1 VNTQHQKGFTM
12 IELIMVI
19 VILGILAAT
28 ALPKFVDLG
37 KDARAAALQSMYGSL
52 NSSIAMI
59 HGAALIAGQTTGN
72 LTVAGVG
79 AIALTNGYPQNT
91 AANLNNMLQYNIKDF
106 TVVNGSITHAGA
118 KNAPANCRITIGN
131 ATNVAGTIT
140 SPQVRIDTGDCS

>member
-1 VNTQHQKGFTM
+1 MVNTQHQKGFTM

-37 KDARAAALQSMYGSL
+37 KDARAAALESMRGSL

-79 AIALTNGYPQNT
+79 AIALTYGYPSYT
-91 AANLNNMLQYNIKDF
+91 KANLDLMLQYDTTSF
-106 TVVNGSITHAGA
+106 TTANGSITHAKA
-118 KNAPANCRITIGN
+118 ATAAQCRITMAN
-131 ATNVAGTIT
+131 
-140 SPQVRIDTGDCS
+140 STGLNIPPVVSIVTTGC

>member
-1 VNTQHQKGFTM
+1 M

-37 KDARAAALQSMYGSL
+37 KDARAAALESMRGSL

-79 AIALTNGYPQNT
+79 AIALTNGYPSNT
-91 AANLNNMLQYNIKDF
+91 KANLDLMLQYDATSF
-106 TVVNGSITHAGA
+106 TTANAYIYHAKA
-118 KNAPANCRITIGN
+118 TTAAQCRITMLNSTGVNIPP
-131 ATNVAGTIT
+131 AVTIVT
-140 SPQVRIDTGDCS
+140 TGC